1 MRILRRTDFAWE
13 FLRRNDTYRRCART
27 ARGPGCDHRAAH
39 RWGLQ
44 FCVDPARPATQVDVY
59 WRQDAAPHHVVHLR
73 RAGPSTGLRL
83 EDVGITAKVQ
93 GQHGLH
99 LQLRGGL
106 QAFAEECSLSDPV
119 AAVIPIT
126 GSFSAALKGISDL
139 ERVLRGEAPGD
150 DLTAQQRLR
159 LHRALSALDAFQAKA
174 TYRQVAL
181 EIFGAEAV
189 SRYDWRTSSVRDA
202 AIRLVRMG
210 RALAAGGYLKL
221 LAPGQ
226 GALAG
231 SAGRPG
237 LATSAGSRDIGT

>member
-1 MRILRRTDFAWE
+1 MAFFA
-13 FLRRNDTYRRCART
+13 
-27 ARGPGCDHRAAH
+27 
-39 RWGLQ
+39 
-44 FCVDPARPATQVDVY
+44 DPARPAVLSDAY
-59 WRQDAAPHHVVHLR
+59 WRQDAAPTHVVHFR
-73 RAGPSTGLRL
+73 RAGARGGVRL
-83 EDVGITAKVQ
+83 EDVGVTAGVQ
-93 GQHGLH
+93 GPDGLH

-106 QAFAEECSLSDPV
+106 QAFAEDCGFSDPV
-119 AAVIPIT
+119 AAVVPIT

-159 LHRALSALDAFQAKA
+159 LQRAISALDAFQARA

-210 RALAAGGYLKL
+210 RGLAAGGYLKL
-221 LAPGQ
+221 LAPAQ
-226 GALAG
+226 GGAPSEAG
-231 SAGRPG
+231 GPC
-237 LATSAGSRDIGT
+237 LATLAGSRDIET

>member
-1 MRILRRTDFAWE
+1 MRTFRRTDFAWE
-13 FLRRNDTYRRCART
+13 FLRRNESYRRHR
-27 ARGPGCDHRAAH
+27 RGACVGRGGHDGAA

-44 FCVDPARPATQVDVY
+44 FFADPARPATQVDVY
-59 WRQDAAPHHVVHLR
+59 WRQEAAPNHVVHLR
-73 RAGPSTGLRL
+73 RAGQCSGVRL
-83 EDVGITAKVQ
+83 EDVGIAARV
-93 GQHGLH
+93 HGPEGMH

-106 QAFAEECSLSDPV
+106 QAFAEGCSLSDPV

-189 SRYDWRTSSVRDA
+189 SRYDWRTSSVRDT

-210 RALAAGGYLKL
+210 RALAAGGHLQL

-226 GALAG
+226 GASPVVA
-231 SAGRPG
+231 ARPC
-237 LATSAGSRDIGT
+237 LATCAGSRDIGT